1 MRGRLIA
8 ASLLVAV
15 GLVWIGQGL
24 GLLRGSSFMVDDVRW
39 AVGRAGGGRARRGAR
54 DQRVAVAPAAGLE
67 PGGPGRLGRAGRD
80 VVAVADER
88 QPEQAAVARR
98 AARRSRASPIDR

>member
-8 ASLLVAV
+8 GVLLLLV

-39 AVGRAGGGRARRGAR
+39 AVAGAVAVVIGAVLLVGARRR
-54 DQRVAVAPAAGLE
+54 
-67 PGGPGRLGRAGRD
+67 
-80 VVAVADER
+80 
-88 QPEQAAVARR
+88 
-98 AARRSRASPIDR
+98 